1 MRNFENYILADIR
14 KFSLLRKGD
23 NVLIALSGGP
33 DSVCLAVVL
42 SRIKEELEISLTAG
56 HVNYGLRGKDSDED
70 EIFARDLCDRLK
82 ITFASISADPRSSG
96 NLEETARHQR
106 YEFLSGIASRDKKII
121 ATGHNSDD
129 QAETF
134 LLNLLRGAGYK
145 GLSGMLPL
153 REHLHEGVKA
163 CTVIRPLLHVN
174 RKQIIG
180 YLSSAGQKF
189 RIDDSNAD
197 QAFDRNWIRHEL
209 LPLLGKRFNPGPGDR
224 IARASELIGE
234 AAQFLEEQAETKL
247 NEIAETSEAGSLL
260 LPVQKMQPLREVLQ
274 REVLRL
280 AISRI
285 KGNLTDLTS
294 RHIYAVMELMS
305 GQSGKSICLPGKVE
319 ARREFD
325 MLVIGLPA
333 AATPYFEYR
342 LDIPGNIYIPQA
354 GKHVTIEVLT
364 SPSSAGSSKKP
375 GQTVIIRNR
384 RPGDRLKISAERPRQ
399 TFSNLCTLHK
409 IPGVERD
416 RILIIELPDASHWVE
431 GIGMP
436 GEVCAGDKNRVI
448 ISVKTE
454 TAGLKLES

>member
-1 MRNFENYILADIR
+1 MRSLSPCQVALIPYAWPLCSAGLKKSS
-14 KFSLLRKGD
+14 KFPLPLGTSTTG
-23 NVLIALSGGP
+23 SGGQILMKTKSLP
-33 DSVCLAVVL
+33 GISV
-42 SRIKEELEISLTAG
+42 T
-56 HVNYGLRGKDSDED
+56 GLIYR
-70 EIFARDLCDRLK
+70 F
-82 ITFASISADPRSSG
+82 TSISADPRNNGSG

-106 YEFLSGIASRDKKII
+106 YEFLSEIASRDKKII

-145 GLSGMLPL
+145 GLSAMLPS
-153 REHLHEGVKA
+153 REHRDESGKA

-180 YLSSAGQKF
+180 YLCSTGQKF

-197 QAFDRNWIRHEL
+197 QAYDRNWIRHEL

-247 NEIAETSEAGSLL
+247 NEIAETSGAGSLL
-260 LPVQKMQPLREVLQ
+260 LPVNKMQPLREVLQ
-274 REVLRL
+274 REVVRL

-305 GQSGKSICLPGKVE
+305 GQSGKSICLPERIE

-333 AATPYFEYR
+333 TAIPYFEYR
-342 LDIPGNIYIPQA
+342 LDIPGNIYIPQV
-354 GKHVTIEVLT
+354 GKHVTIELLPG
-364 SPSSAGSSKKP
+364 PSSAGSCRKP
-375 GQTVIIRNR
+375 DQAVIIRNR
-384 RPGDRLKISAERPRQ
+384 RPGDRLKISAGRPRQ
-399 TFSNLCTLHK
+399 AFSNLCTEFK
-409 IPGVERD
+409 IPGAERD
-416 RILIIELPDASHWVE
+416 QILIIELPGASHWVE

-436 GEVCAGDKNRVI
+436 GKIAAGAKTEII
-448 ISVKTE
+448 ISVSKV
-454 TAGLKLES
+454 SNN